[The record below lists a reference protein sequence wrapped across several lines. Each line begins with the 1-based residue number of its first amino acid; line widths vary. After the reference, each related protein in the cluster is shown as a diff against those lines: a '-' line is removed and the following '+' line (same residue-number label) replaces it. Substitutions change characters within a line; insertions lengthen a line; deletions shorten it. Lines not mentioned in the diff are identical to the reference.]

1 MAKLIN
7 KYSSQENKIPVATG
21 MSAGEIAVNF
31 HDGKEFLSIKNSAS
45 EISTFDRT
53 TTYGKSG
60 ATKVN
65 YDSLRLKGS
74 SSAADS
80 LEKGTNSAT
89 LGQELQTENAG
100 EVAVGRYNKS
110 TQGQTVF
117 SVGAGTGAGASRSNV
132 FEVTTGKV
140 IADSIETREGI
151 AYATMDIVEDNEYV
165 TAQALNLLNSNI
177 NDLSA
182 MTEDFVTKTDYATD
196 VNAGIVRVGGSGLT
210 MSAGKAVANVDG
222 TTIQINGDGKL
233 VAIGGGGGGSV
244 TAGSGITVN
253 GGTVAVNPDTSVG
266 FGFNGS
272 SALTLSS
279 VTVSGDITTTGT
291 VKGGTV
297 SGATVN
303 GDNGQFTS
311 LTASSISDGNSHSYV
326 KTNSYASSSTAGV
339 VKIGEGLSVSN
350 GVISVSGIPSTA
362 TSENINAS
370 GNVTV
375 TGANS
380 RIIADGA
387 NAVIC
392 GTSVHGG
399 TISGTTVKG
408 DTVSGTNGNI
418 TSLTASTIVNENNKP
433 YLTSENLPLNLPL
446 ATSENA
452 GVVKVSGGSGL
463 EMVSGSNTGITD
475 QLKVKVDETTIQINS
490 EGKLV
495 AIGGGG
501 GGSFTGGT
509 VPGATTFT
517 NTLEVGKTIGKDVS
531 GLTFEPSTGYVS
543 VKIDTDHGIQEA
555 MVFSSFTGTNYP
567 TVFIPKYD
575 AGGGDFGPTLYA
587 SRTNSDPYVY
597 ASMIQTGFN
606 YDARFN
612 KKTTLSLTYPEPSTG
627 ETPTTQ
633 NTLSVAL
640 TTGGT
645 TDVGYPE
652 FKVYAGTDNIALDIY
667 SANTSTGGVI
677 GTTKLRNKN
686 VTINVEGGRGKDDAA
701 FNLDIMSQT
710 GSTSTAVTTINAIK
724 VYDNNT
730 AQNVDAEFTMSLM
743 EETLFLHKNVISADT
758 TSFAIGAP
766 GRADTV
772 TIRCTS
778 NTADTNTEGTITLQN
793 NAGAASTVG
802 IYSSTGYSSSSDA
815 RLKHNI
821 EDITNENLD
830 KIKNV
835 KLKQYAFNGYEDI
848 RFGAIAQD
856 VESAGITSLLSEDA
870 NGYKILIT
878 QDLLVLK
885 IAYLERE
892 LERLTEKIERLE
904 ERA

>member
-7 KYSSQENKIPVATG
+7 KYSSLENKIPVADG

-31 HDGKEFLSIKNSAS
+31 HENKEFLSIKNSAS
-45 EISTFDRT
+45 GISTFDRT

-60 ATKVN
+60 ATAVN

-74 SSAADS
+74 SSATDS

-132 FEVTTGKV
+132 LEVTTGKV
-140 IADSIETREGI
+140 IADSIETSEGI

-210 MSAGKAVANVDG
+210 MSAGKAIANVDG
-222 TTIQINGDGKL
+222 STIQINGNGQL

-244 TAGSGITVN
+244 TAGSGISVN
-253 GGTVAVNPDTSVG
+253 AGTVAVNPDTSVG
-266 FGFNGS
+266 LGFNTSS

-279 VTVSGDITTTGT
+279 VTVTGNITTTTGT
-291 VKGGTV
+291 VRGATV
-297 SGATVN
+297 SGTTVK
-303 GDNGQFTS
+303 GDNGQFTN
-311 LTASSISDGNSHSYV
+311 LSDGISHSYV

-339 VKIGEGLSVSN
+339 VKPGAGLSV
-350 GVISVSGIPSTA
+350 GTDGTLMVSGIPSSA
-362 TSENINAS
+362 TSENIKAS

-380 RIIADGA
+380 QIIASGT
-387 NAVIC
+387 NAVIS
-392 GTSVHGG
+392 GTSVQ
-399 TISGTTVKG
+399 
-408 DTVSGTNGNI
+408 GTNGNI
-418 TSLTASTIVNENNKP
+418 TNLTASTIVNGNNKP
-433 YLTSENLPLNLPL
+433 YLTAEDLPL
-446 ATSENA
+446 ATSDTA

-475 QLKVKVDETTIQINS
+475 QLKVKVDGTTIQINGS
-490 EGKLV
+490 GQLE
-495 AIGGGG
+495 AIGGGGG

-517 NTLEVGKTIGKDVS
+517 NTLEVGKTIGNDVS
-531 GLTFEPSTGYVS
+531 GLTFEPTTGYVS
-543 VKIDTDHGIQEA
+543 VKIDTDNGIQEA

-575 AGGGDFGPTLYA
+575 AGGGNYGPTLYA

-597 ASMIQTGFN
+597 ASMIENGFN
-606 YDARFN
+606 YNARFN
-612 KKTTLSLTYPEPSTG
+612 RETTLSLTYPETSA
-627 ETPTTQ
+627 TQ

-652 FKVYAGTDNIALDIY
+652 FKIYAGTDNTALEIY

-677 GTTKLRNKN
+677 GATKLRNKN
-686 VTINVEGGRGKDDAA
+686 VTIDVEGGRGKDDAA

-730 AQNVDAEFTMSLM
+730 GVANAEFTMSLM
-743 EETLFLHKNVISADT
+743 EETLFLHKNIISADT
-758 TSFAIGAP
+758 TSIAIGAP
-766 GRADTV
+766 EREDTV
-772 TIRCTS
+772 TINCTR
-778 NTADTNTEGTITLQN
+778 NTGDTNTEGTITLYN
-793 NAGAASTVG
+793 KTGAGTTVG

-821 EDITNENLD
+821 EDITNDNLD

-835 KLKQYAFNGYEDI
+835 KLKQYAFNGSEDM

-892 LERLTEKIERLE
+892 LEKLTEKIERLE
-904 ERA
+904 EKA